1 MYKSK
6 LQEFCQRC
14 CWELPEYKTVRD
26 GPDHLPRFT
35 ATVSVHGQVFE
46 TPEQCKSSK
55 EAQNAAARI
64 ALEHLNNPAPPQVH
78 HTPATASAPAA
89 VNHQLQE
96 APPVTP
102 VAPLP
107 ELRPAVPDPQLL
119 PLSPLPSSLPIPP
132 PGLLVPKSANSNF
145 ASEDILQQN
154 CKDTGQASMVYR
166 VAIGSNENIYKDT
179 LHLYKN
185 QLQKFAQKKNIGLP
199 VYTTEAEGP
208 PHARRFKSSVCVAG
222 KSYTTKEFFT
232 TLKEAEQAAA
242 RIACQELSVDVT
254 QEDGGLYKTL
264 LQELAQKRGLPCPS
278 YETVQSGVPHRPL
291 FSSTVVVGSCTFR
304 GADAKT
310 KKQAV
315 MNAARAAYSDLSE
328 PAEPSRLQ
336 SISVCTDAE
345 SSSRDDKASETTES
359 HRDSTAEEAHL
370 QAKRA
375 KYSHESMNVND
386 DTRVPGSSE
395 GKSDEST
402 FNPKPVGSVLSTQEP
417 CGVRSKTVV
426 YSRKSNLPKP
436 ESASVLPFSDD
447 EWVAYKVEH
456 DTRPTAQK

>member
-14 CWELPEYKTVRD
+14 SWEFPEYKTVRD
-26 GPDHLPRFT
+26 GPDHMPHFT

-46 TPEQCKSSK
+46 TPAQCKSSK

-64 ALEHLNNPAPPQVH
+64 ALEHLNTPPPPQVH

-119 PLSPLPSSLPIPP
+119 PLSPLPSSLPFPP
-132 PGLLVPKSANSNF
+132 AGLLVPKSANSNF

-154 CKDTGQASMVYR
+154 CKDTAQASMVYR
-166 VAIGSNENIYKDT
+166 VAISSNDNIYKDT
-179 LHLYKN
+179 LPLYKN
-185 QLQKFAQKKNIGLP
+185 QLKKFAEKKNFGLP
-199 VYTTEAEGP
+199 EYTTETEGP
-208 PHARRFKSSVCVAG
+208 PHARRFKSSVCVEG
-222 KSYTTKEFFT
+222 KSYATKEFFT

-242 RIACQELSVDVT
+242 RVACQELSVD
-254 QEDGGLYKTL
+254 DGGLYKTL
-264 LQELAQKRGLPCPS
+264 LQELAKKRGLLLCPS

-310 KKQAV
+310 KRQAE
-315 MNAARAAYSDLSE
+315 MNAARAAYSALLE
-328 PAEPSRLQ
+328 TAEPLKVQ
-336 SISVCTDAE
+336 SISVYADAE

-359 HRDSTAEEAHL
+359 YHDSTVEEAHL

-375 KYSHESMNVND
+375 KYSSESMNVND

-395 GKSDEST
+395 SKTDEST
-402 FNPKPVGSVLSTQEP
+402 LNPKPVGGVLSIQES

-426 YSRKSNLPKP
+426 YSRKSKLPMP

-447 EWVAYKVEH
+447 EWVAYKVEQ
-456 DTRPTAQK
+456 DPEPTAH